1 MSELDIISE
10 EIINAM
16 YAAQFINN
24 IHLLKGIY
32 SAHSVRQQAI
42 SMLLAW
48 VSIWQIYHLILLM
61 QSSLAL
67 VAYDT
72 LLSFSQEIT
81 YIWKRKKSMITI
93 LYLFIRYS
101 IIFNM
106 FIRVF
111 HLSNMHITIAVSK
124 YIIYLNISL

>member
-1 MSELDIISE
+1 MSELDLISE
-10 EIINAM
+10 EIINAISQHQTTG
-16 YAAQFINN
+16 Y
-24 IHLLKGIY
+24 IY
-32 SAHSVRQQAI
+32 VAG
-42 SMLLAW
+42 
-48 VSIWQIYHLILLM
+48 
-61 QSSLAL
+61 LAL

-111 HLSNMHITIAVSK
+111 HLSNMHITIAR
-124 YIIYLNISL
+124 